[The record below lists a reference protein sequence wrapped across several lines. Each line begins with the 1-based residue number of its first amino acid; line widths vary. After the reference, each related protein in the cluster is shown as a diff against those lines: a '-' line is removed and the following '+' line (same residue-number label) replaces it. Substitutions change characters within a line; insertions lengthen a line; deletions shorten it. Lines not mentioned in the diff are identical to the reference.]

1 MIIFKLKNI
10 LVFSL
15 IFNSFLVFAQS
26 NNAPD
31 NDKRLMTS
39 MSQLAAALSIQQGIA
54 NDNAC
59 KGKKYNPI
67 SLDEY
72 VDLITSKDEKDGKT
86 PKTKSEKD
94 DMKKMIN
101 GMINVSIP
109 GKGLVWQETYNMMVK
124 NTQNISP
131 LSGEAMC
138 DSLNGNAIGLFQK
151 SMDNLRLMK

>member
-1 MIIFKLKNI
+1 MIIYNLKNI
-10 LVFSL
+10 LAFSL

-39 MSQLAAALSIQQGIA
+39 MSQLAAALSIQQGLA

-67 SLDEY
+67 SLDDY
-72 VDLITSKDEKDGKT
+72 IDLITSKDDKDGKT
-86 PKTKSEKD
+86 QKTKSEKD
-94 DMKKMIN
+94 EMKKKFN

-109 GKGLVWQETYNMMVK
+109 GKGLMWQETYNIMVK
-124 NTQNISP
+124 NTQNLSP
-131 LSGEAMC
+131 ISGEALC
-138 DSLNGNAIGLFQK
+138 DSLNGNAVSLFQK